1 MPEAVAPTPVVTV
14 RTLFLA
20 GLALLAV
27 VVAGLVL
34 WHVSHVVLV
43 VLTAIILAEGLR
55 PAVNALNRRRMPFAL
70 SIGTVYLA
78 LVVAVL
84 GLVAVLTGPVV
95 SGITSLSNY
104 EQILVAEI
112 NQLLD
117 MFHASGQQLAALA
130 TTLLSA
136 AGGLALSL
144 VRVGGGVVAFVGD
157 LVSIL
162 LLSITWM
169 AASRDLGNFIVG
181 LFPGRRRALVSELI
195 AEVGHAFAG
204 YVRGVTVNMLA
215 IGGLAMLACW
225 LLGLPA
231 PVLLGVF
238 AGLCELIPLL
248 GPFLGAVPAVLL
260 GFSIGPLYPLVVA
273 GAFLAL
279 QQLESNVLTPVVM
292 QHEVG
297 LRPFLV
303 IMALL
308 LGAALAGIWGALV
321 AVPIASAIQIV
332 VVRVVAPAIRA
343 RQIVAAAAQERQP
356 EAREVATSAAGRPR
370 RNAAHGTQR
379 R

>member
-1 MPEAVAPTPVVTV
+1 MPEAVVPTPMVTV

-34 WHVSHVVLV
+34 WHVRHVVLV

-55 PAVNALNRRRMPFAL
+55 PAVNVLNRRRMPFAL
-70 SIGTVYLA
+70 SIGAIYLS
-78 LVVAVL
+78 LVVVVL

-95 SGITSLSNY
+95 SGITSLSSY
-104 EQILVAEI
+104 EPILVAEV

-117 MFHASGQQLAALA
+117 MFHMSGQQLAALA

-144 VRVGGGVVAFVGD
+144 VRVGGGVVGFFGD

-162 LLSITWM
+162 ILSITWM

-181 LFPGRRRALVSELI
+181 LFPARRRAAVSELI
-195 AEVGHAFAG
+195 AAVGHAFAG
-204 YVRGVTVNMLA
+204 YVRGVTVNILA

-225 LLGLPA
+225 FLGLPA

-248 GPFLGAVPAVLL
+248 GPFLGAVPAMLL
-260 GFSIGPLYPLVVA
+260 AFSIGPLYPLVVA

-343 RQIVAAAAQERQP
+343 RQMVAASAQDRQP

-370 RNAAHGTQR
+370 RNAAHETQR

>member
-1 MPEAVAPTPVVTV
+1 MPEAVVPTPMVTV

-34 WHVSHVVLV
+34 WHVRHVVLV

-55 PAVNALNRRRMPFAL
+55 PAVNVLNRRRMPFAL
-70 SIGTVYLA
+70 SIGAIYMS
-78 LVVAVL
+78 LVVVVL

-95 SGITSLSNY
+95 SGITSLSSY
-104 EQILVAEI
+104 EPILVAEV

-117 MFHASGQQLAALA
+117 MFHMSGQQLAALA

-144 VRVGGGVVAFVGD
+144 VRVGGGVVGFVGD

-162 LLSITWM
+162 ILSITWM

-181 LFPGRRRALVSELI
+181 LFPARRRAAVSELI
-195 AEVGHAFAG
+195 AAVGHAFAG
-204 YVRGVTVNMLA
+204 YVRGVTVNILA

-225 LLGLPA
+225 FLGLPA

-248 GPFLGAVPAVLL
+248 GPFLGAVPAMLL
-260 GFSIGPLYPLVVA
+260 AFSIGPLYPLVVA

-343 RQIVAAAAQERQP
+343 RQMVAASAQDRQP

-370 RNAAHGTQR
+370 RNAAHETQR